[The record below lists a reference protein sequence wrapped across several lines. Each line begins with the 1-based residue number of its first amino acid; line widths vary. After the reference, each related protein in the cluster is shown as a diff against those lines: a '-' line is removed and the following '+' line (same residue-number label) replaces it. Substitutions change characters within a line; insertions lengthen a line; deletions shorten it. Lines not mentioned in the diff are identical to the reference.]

1 MKIKKLDATPYLME
15 GETLVYKCQSKQ
27 NSLSLL
33 QSVLCYGLW
42 LLTLAADAFLI
53 GVSNTLRESLR
64 NVSKV
69 LMPIVIIALVIHLV
83 PFAFWLFN
91 VLKAKQINE
100 NKWYALTNKR
110 ILIITGTQPTTVTY
124 INLTDVTSF
133 LVDKNNINL
142 AIGEERINLKGLQD
156 PAPIEQALTAVFE
169 GEKKEEK
176 SVSEEE

>member
-33 QSVLCYGLW
+33 QSILCYGLW

-69 LMPIVIIALVIHLV
+69 LMPLVIVALVIHLV

-91 VLKAKQINE
+91 ILRVKQINE

-124 INLTDVTSF
+124 INLADVTSF

-142 AIGEERINLKGLQD
+142 AIGEERINLNGLED
-156 PAPIEQALTAVFE
+156 TSPIEQALTAIFE
-169 GEKKEEK
+169 GERAQNKEEN
-176 SVSEEE
+176 SEE